1 MEPGPTAE
9 PRRLNTSLLRLLK
22 VECTLGEPKSLG
34 LTWNRRDMY
43 IRNGMHCNNT
53 GSRCSY
59 MSSQNVSLD
68 MLIIRETTNCQF
80 EKNETG
86 SLKVSGPQRE
96 ELFSGVP
103 TMQDSNLPTQLQR
116 LARMLKF

>member
-9 PRRLNTSLLRLLK
+9 PGRLNTSLLRLLK
-22 VECTLGEPKSLG
+22 GEPKSLG
-34 LTWNRRDMY
+34 LNWNRRDMY

-68 MLIIRETTNCQF
+68 MLIIREKTNCQF
-80 EKNETG
+80 EGNETG
-86 SLKVSGPQRE
+86 S
-96 ELFSGVP
+96 
-103 TMQDSNLPTQLQR
+103 
-116 LARMLKF
+116 

>member
-9 PRRLNTSLLRLLK
+9 PRRLNTSLLSLLK
-22 VECTLGEPKSLG
+22 VECTLGEPKSLE

-59 MSSQNVSLD
+59 MSIQNVSLD
-68 MLIIRETTNCQF
+68 MLIIRETTNGQF

-86 SLKVSGPQRE
+86 
-96 ELFSGVP
+96 
-103 TMQDSNLPTQLQR
+103 T
-116 LARMLKF
+116 

>member
-34 LTWNRRDMY
+34 LNWNRRDMY

-53 GSRCSY
+53 GSRWSY
-59 MSSQNVSLD
+59 MSSRHVNYKGKKRIVNLREMKLD
-68 MLIIRETTNCQF
+68 HRNYLDLNEKTCFQAFRPCKIQTNLL
-80 EKNETG
+80 
-86 SLKVSGPQRE
+86 SYR
-96 ELFSGVP
+96 
-103 TMQDSNLPTQLQR
+103 D
-116 LARMLKF
+116 

>member
-1 MEPGPTAE
+1 MIVMEPGSTAE

-34 LTWNRRDMY
+34 LDMY

-68 MLIIRETTNCQF
+68 MLIIRGKTNCQY
-80 EKNETG
+80 EGNETG
-86 SLKVSGPQRE
+86 S
-96 ELFSGVP
+96 
-103 TMQDSNLPTQLQR
+103 
-116 LARMLKF
+116 

>member
-22 VECTLGEPKSLG
+22 FECTLGEPKSLG
-34 LTWNRRDMY
+34 LTLNRRDMY
-43 IRNGMHCNNT
+43 TRNGMYCNN
-53 GSRCSY
+53 CSF

-68 MLIIRETTNCQF
+68 ILIIRETTNCQF

-86 SLKVSGPQRE
+86 S
-96 ELFSGVP
+96 
-103 TMQDSNLPTQLQR
+103 
-116 LARMLKF
+116 

>member
-1 MEPGPTAE
+1 MRSLASSYRPTAE

-34 LTWNRRDMY
+34 LTWNRRDMF

-86 SLKVSGPQRE
+86 S
-96 ELFSGVP
+96 
-103 TMQDSNLPTQLQR
+103 
-116 LARMLKF
+116 

>member
-34 LTWNRRDMY
+34 LNWNRRDMY
-43 IRNGMHCNNT
+43 FRNGMHCSHT

-59 MSSQNVSLD
+59 MSSQNVSLN
-68 MLIIRETTNCQF
+68 MLIIREKTNCQF
-80 EKNETG
+80 EGNETG
-86 SLKVSGPQRE
+86 S
-96 ELFSGVP
+96 
-103 TMQDSNLPTQLQR
+103 
-116 LARMLKF
+116 